1 MRNMVNGKNERLPRY
16 LSGGAQAFHDEINT
30 AWIRIRTG
38 TEGNSRYSRCDDL
51 VLFTAYKRPPFRGRF
66 FVTESTVQKKKTIL
80 DIQKLKADGEKICVL
95 TCYDYPT
102 ARILDGCGIDIL
114 LVGDSLGVV
123 FSGYENTL
131 SVTVEEMIYHTRA
144 VMRAQPKA
152 FVVADMPFLSY
163 QVSLTEA
170 RLNAGRLVKDGG
182 AAAVKLEGG
191 EHVAPT
197 IRAIVDMDIPVMA
210 HIGLTPQSIHRMGGY
225 RVQGKKEEQAEQ
237 LMTDALAVQA
247 AGAFSVVLEG
257 IPLKLAR
264 RITAE
269 LSIPTIGIGA
279 GPHCDGQVLVIHDI
293 LGLCEKYSPKFVK
306 KYADVKALMTDAV
319 QRYRAEVKDGTFPTE
334 EHSFS

>member
-1 MRNMVNGKNERLPRY
+1 VSKNK
-16 LSGGAQAFHDEINT
+16 S
-30 AWIRIRTG
+30 
-38 TEGNSRYSRCDDL
+38 
-51 VLFTAYKRPPFRGRF
+51 
-66 FVTESTVQKKKTIL
+66 IL
-80 DIQKLKADGEKICVL
+80 DIQKMKADGEKISVL

-114 LVGDSLGVV
+114 LVGDSVGVV
-123 FSGYENTL
+123 FAGHENTL
-131 SVTVEEMIYHTRA
+131 PVTVEEMIYHTRA

-152 FVVADMPFLSY
+152 FVVTDMPFLSY

-170 RLNAGRLVKDGG
+170 RLNAGRLVKEAG

-191 EHVAPT
+191 ENIAPT

-225 RVQGKKEEQAEQ
+225 RVQGKKDEQAQQ
-237 LMTDALAVQA
+237 LLADAHAVQS

-269 LSIPTIGIGA
+269 LAIPTIGIGA

-306 KYADVKALMTDAV
+306 KYADVNAVMTDAV
-319 QRYRAEVKDGTFPTE
+319 SRYIADVKGGEFPKE
-334 EHSFS
+334 EHSFT